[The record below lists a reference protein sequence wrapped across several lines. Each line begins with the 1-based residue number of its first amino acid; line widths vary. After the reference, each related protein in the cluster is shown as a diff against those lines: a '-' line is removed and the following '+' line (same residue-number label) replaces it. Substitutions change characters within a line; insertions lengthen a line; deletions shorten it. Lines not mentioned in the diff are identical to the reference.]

1 MERLE
6 FDMVLKLMMAFPG
19 SKVEEDGAFSAY
31 PRALQTF
38 LLTDCK
44 TELDIQCKVLE
55 WLSRGAYKTQ
65 CFNSDKA
72 NRAMHKT
79 LLEGINQY
87 LGTAFTPE
95 DMEEIYTHLGNRCNH
110 GKTIA
115 FIQSGYDMEVLRKPR
130 EAQL

>member
-44 TELDIQCKVLE
+44 TELDIKCKVLE

-65 CFNSDKA
+65 CFNSDTA

-95 DMEEIYTHLGNRCNH
+95 DMEEIYTYLGNRCNH